1 VSIFRGNMNF
11 LLPTLATLSAGTLV
25 CILVKTWAKPILAV
39 VLGASVCLAFVTL
52 VIVYKGDVFAPRGNS
67 AGTLNYSDVPQAI
80 SKEDHKFLD
89 DLFQQQNQGNQRQTN
104 SVVEPGQN
112 VAKAEIDSKP
122 VPRAELVVNT
132 SEVKRAQLVVNG
144 RIVERAELV
153 QPRDQ

>member
-1 VSIFRGNMNF
+1 MNF
-11 LLPTLATLSAGTLV
+11 LLPTLVALSAGTFV
-25 CILVKTWAKPILAV
+25 CILVKAWAQPILAV

-52 VIVYKGDVFAPRGNS
+52 IIVYKGDIIAQRDNS

-89 DLFQQQNQGNQRQTN
+89 DLLQQQDQDNQRQTN
-104 SVVEPGQN
+104 SVPGQN
-112 VAKAEIDSKP
+112 FATAESDSKS

-144 RIVERAELV
+144 RIVERAEPV
-153 QPRDQ
+153 RHRDQ

>member
-1 VSIFRGNMNF
+1 MNF
-11 LLPTLATLSAGTLV
+11 LLPTLVALSAGTFV
-25 CILVKTWAKPILAV
+25 CILVKAWAQPILAV

-52 VIVYKGDVFAPRGNS
+52 IIVYKGDIIAQRDNS

-89 DLFQQQNQGNQRQTN
+89 DLLQQQDQDNQRQTN
-104 SVVEPGQN
+104 SVPGQN
-112 VAKAEIDSKP
+112 FAKADSDSKS

-144 RIVERAELV
+144 RIVERAEPV
-153 QPRDQ
+153 RHRDQ